1 MKLACKL
8 FFAIIGP
15 WVFIFLLAAPGS
27 AQPDKS
33 SWKAQWGRT
42 LEGAKK
48 EGRVTVYG
56 GAEITHPQILNVFKK
71 RHPGIKVVTVSGHS
85 EVIQR
90 IIAERRARKYLADIF
105 SYGPNA
111 ARTAYLA
118 NFLQPIAPHLI
129 LPDVTDTSN
138 WYRGQHF
145 YRDPEKKYIFL
156 YEGTPGSA
164 SMAYNTKKLTD
175 LKEIRSYWDILDP
188 KWRGK
193 IGFFSYGSG
202 GSIPTPMLTLYY
214 NPKVGK
220 KFLQRLF
227 NEMDLTISR
236 NRRQA
241 TDWLGRGKYPLCFMC
256 RDIERAKRQGLPV
269 ETFPADHIKEAG
281 QLGGGNSSVIGFLND
296 APHPNAAK
304 IFINW
309 FLSKEGQMTWQ
320 EVMNTVV
327 LEGSDSMRIDL
338 PKDNV
343 LAADRRDE
351 NKDYPMLG
359 FLDPRPVSK
368 FYWKLMA
375 QALERKKRKK

>member
-1 MKLACKL
+1 MKLL
-8 FFAIIGP
+8 FRPIFAIVGF
-15 WVFIFLLAAPGS
+15 WVVIFSLVAPGD
-27 AQPDKS
+27 AQQDKS
-33 SWKAQWGRT
+33 FLKAKWQNT
-42 LEGAKK
+42 LDGAKK
-48 EGRVTVYG
+48 EGTVTIYG
-56 GAEITHPQILNVFKK
+56 GAEITHPQILNAFKK
-71 RHPGIKVVTVSGHS
+71 RYPFIKVITVSGHS

-90 IIAERRARKYLADIF
+90 IIAERRARKYLADVF
-105 SYGPNA
+105 SLGPA
-111 ARTAYLA
+111 TLRVAYIA
-118 NFLQPIAPHLI
+118 NFLQPIAPHLM

-145 YRDPEKKYIFL
+145 YRDPEKKHIFL

-164 SMAYNTKKLTD
+164 SMAYNTKKFTN
-175 LKEIRSYWDILDP
+175 LKEIKSYWDILDP

-269 ETFPADHIKEAG
+269 ETLPADHIKEAG
-281 QLGGGNSSVIGFLND
+281 QLGGGNSSVIGFLRD

-304 IFINW
+304 VLINW
-309 FLSKEGQMTWQ
+309 FLSKEGQMAWQ
-320 EVMNTVV
+320 EAMNTVV
-327 LEGSDSMRIDL
+327 LEGSDSMRIDI

-343 LAADRRDE
+343 LAADRRVE
-351 NKDYPMLG
+351 GKDYPMLG

-375 QALERKKRKK
+375 QALERKNR

>member
-1 MKLACKL
+1 MKLIFKTIFTIAGL
-8 FFAIIGP
+8 
-15 WVFIFLLAAPGS
+15 WVFIFTLGSPSS
-27 AQPDKS
+27 AQQDKS
-33 SWKAQWGRT
+33 SEKAKWERT
-42 LEGAKK
+42 LEAAKE
-48 EGRVTVYG
+48 EGTVTIYG
-56 GAEITHPQILNVFKK
+56 GAEITHPQILKVFNK
-71 RHPGIKVVTVSGHS
+71 RYPGIKVVTVSGHS
-85 EVIQR
+85 ELILR
-90 IIAERRARKYLADIF
+90 IDAERRARKYIADVF

-118 NFLQPIAPHLI
+118 KYLQPLAPHLM
-129 LPDVTDTSN
+129 LPDVNDMSA

-164 SMAYNTKKLTD
+164 SMAYNTNQLTD
-175 LKEIRSYWDILDP
+175 LSGIRSYWDILDP

-193 IGFFSYGSG
+193 IGFFSYGG
-202 GSIPTPMLTLYY
+202 GSSIPTPMLTLYY
-214 NPKVGK
+214 NPKVGR

-236 NRRQA
+236 SRRQA

-269 ETFPADHIKEAG
+269 ETFPADHIKESG
-281 QLGGGNSSVIGFLND
+281 QLGGGNSSVIAFLRD

-304 IFINW
+304 VLINW
-309 FLSKEGQMTWQ
+309 FLSKEGQRTWQ

-327 LEGSDSMRIDL
+327 LEGSDSMRIDI

-343 LAADRRDE
+343 LAADRRVE
-351 NKDYPMLG
+351 GKDYPMLG

-368 FYWKLMA
+368 FYWELMA
-375 QALERKKRKK
+375 KAMERKRRQ